1 MKLKKNHFKR
11 SVTIKKKV
19 KKNNLKN
26 KRGGINQYLNRKNK

>member
-11 SVTIKKKV
+11 LVTIKKKV
-19 KKNNLKN
+19 KKNNLKI

>member
-19 KKNNLKN
+19 KKNNLKI
-26 KRGGINQYLNRKNK
+26 KRGGINQYLNQKNK